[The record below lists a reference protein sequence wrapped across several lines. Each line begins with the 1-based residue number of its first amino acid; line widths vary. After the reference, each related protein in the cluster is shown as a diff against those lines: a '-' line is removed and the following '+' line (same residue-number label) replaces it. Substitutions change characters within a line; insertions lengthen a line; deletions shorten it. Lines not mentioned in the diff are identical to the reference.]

1 MVVFLKEKL
10 KKKVNRLRMYLEK
23 GTMHNMLM
31 EEISTWKA
39 KKNLKMSS
47 SIQTNNKKRG
57 NIQKM
62 ILILMETKRVIP
74 KESLMREST
83 LRAR

>member
-23 GTMHNMLM
+23 GTTHNMLM

-47 SIQTNNKKRG
+47 SIQINNKKRG
-57 NIQKM
+57 NIPKM
-62 ILILMETKRVIP
+62 ILISTEIKRDIP

-83 LRAR
+83 LKER